1 MLSVLEIV
9 LLSIVCVESLILLGL
24 VAIKVAHKRSRTGV
38 VEKNNV
44 RYTIDDKTTTEQGEV
59 NVSYVKEDIILVA
72 DKVYTVSKK
81 GPIKPGKYIILS
93 TQSGKQKVNVKVNS
107 VARSQEH
114 NSDIVFAEGDIV
126 VAPNESVI
134 LR

>member
-1 MLSVLEIV
+1 MSILEIV
-9 LLSIVCVESLILLGL
+9 LLVIVVIESLILLAL
-24 VAIKVAHKRSRTGV
+24 LAIKIARKFNRTGV

-44 RYTIDDKTTTEQGEV
+44 RYTISGKTTQEDGSV
-59 NVSYVKEDIILVA
+59 NVSFVKEDIILVA
-72 DKVYTVSKK
+72 DEVYTVSKQGK
-81 GPIKPGKYIILS
+81 IKPGKYRILS
-93 TQSGKQKVNVKVNS
+93 TQTGKQKVNIKVNS

>member
-1 MLSVLEIV
+1 MSILEIV
-9 LLSIVCVESLILLGL
+9 LLVIVVIESLILLAL
-24 VAIKVAHKRSRTGV
+24 LAIKIARKFNRTGV

-44 RYTIDDKTTTEQGEV
+44 RYTISDKTPQEDGSV
-59 NVSYVKEDIILVA
+59 NVSFVKEDIILVA
-72 DKVYTVSKK
+72 DEVYTVSKQGK
-81 GPIKPGKYIILS
+81 IKPGKYRILS
-93 TQSGKQKVNVKVNS
+93 TQTGKQKVNIKVNS

>member
-1 MLSVLEIV
+1 MSILEIV
-9 LLSIVCVESLILLGL
+9 LLVIVVIESLILLAL
-24 VAIKVAHKRSRTGV
+24 LAIKIARKFNRTGV
-38 VEKNNV
+38 VEKSNV
-44 RYTIDDKTTTEQGEV
+44 RYTISDKTTQEDGSV
-59 NVSYVKEDIILVA
+59 NVSFVKEDIILVA
-72 DKVYTVSKK
+72 DEVYTVSKQGK
-81 GPIKPGKYIILS
+81 IKPGKYRILS
-93 TQSGKQKVNVKVNS
+93 TQTGKQKVNIKVNS

>member
-1 MLSVLEIV
+1 MSILEIV
-9 LLSIVCVESLILLGL
+9 LLVIVVIESLILLAL
-24 VAIKVAHKRSRTGV
+24 LAIKIARKFNRTGV

-44 RYTIDDKTTTEQGEV
+44 RYTISDKTTQEDGSV
-59 NVSYVKEDIILVA
+59 NVSFVKEDIILVA
-72 DKVYTVSKK
+72 DEVYTVSKQGK
-81 GPIKPGKYIILS
+81 IKPGKYRILS
-93 TQSGKQKVNVKVNS
+93 TQTGKQKVNIKVNS

>member
-1 MLSVLEIV
+1 MNTLEII
-9 LLSIVCVESLILLGL
+9 LTIIVAVETCALA
-24 VAIKVAHKRSRTGV
+24 AIAVVKYLHKRSRTGV
-38 VEKNNV
+38 VIKNNT
-44 RYTIDDKTTTEQGEV
+44 RYTINDKTTTEQGDV

-72 DKVYTVSKK
+72 DEVYTVSKSGK
-81 GPIKPGKYIILS
+81 IKPGKYRILS
-93 TQSGKQKVNVKVNS
+93 TQTGKKHVNVKVNS

-126 VAPNESVI
+126 VAPNEAVI